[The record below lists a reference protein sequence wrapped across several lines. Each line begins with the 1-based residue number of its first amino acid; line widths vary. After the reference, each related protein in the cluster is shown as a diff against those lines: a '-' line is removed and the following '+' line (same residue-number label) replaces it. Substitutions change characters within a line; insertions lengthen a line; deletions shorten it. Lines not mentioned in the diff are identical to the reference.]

1 MHQTINSGTKVMAP
15 HTVKLSEVTHI
26 YFLGVGGIG
35 MSALARYYKR
45 LGYAVAGYDKTETPL
60 TKELVSEGIAVNYS
74 EDITFLQQHI
84 STISTTL
91 IVLTPAI
98 PSQHIELVFLQ
109 TNNYTIYKRSQ
120 VLGHISA
127 TQPTLAIAGTHG
139 KTTTSSLLGHIMQ
152 CHAPTIA
159 FMGGITAN
167 YNSNLLLPHTITAQ
181 TPCVV
186 EADEYD
192 RSFLTLHPQVAAIT
206 SVDADHLDIYGT
218 HDYLLQSFELF
229 AQQVNQTVIIKHELN
244 FKPTT
249 KATQLTYS
257 LNDSAAHYYA
267 TNIVN
272 IHGFYHFNIVT
283 PNEVISSIEFGMAGL
298 HNVEN
303 AIAATAV
310 ALQLPSVNSA
320 TIKQALRSF
329 LGVKRRFEYIVRT
342 PQIIYIDDYAHHP
355 AELTAFIS
363 SVKKLYPTKRLTGV
377 FQPHLFT
384 RTRDFA
390 QGFSQSLSL
399 LDDCLL
405 LPIYPAR
412 ELPIA
417 GITSEMLLDSVTS
430 PFKAVVQKQNL
441 IAELTTLHP
450 EIILTIGAGDIDA
463 FIPEVKQLALKLTS

>member
-1 MHQTINSGTKVMAP
+1 MVPYTL
-15 HTVKLSEVTHI
+15 KLSEVKYI
-26 YFLGVGGIG
+26 YFLGIGGIG

-45 LGYAVAGYDKTETPL
+45 LGYVVAGYDKTETQL
-60 TKELVSEGIAVNYS
+60 TKDLVHEGIAVNYS
-74 EDITFLQQHI
+74 ESTLFLQQHI
-84 STISTTL
+84 GTINTTL
-91 IVLTPAI
+91 IVLTPAV
-98 PSQHIELVFLQ
+98 PTQHTELLFLQ
-109 TNNYTIYKRSQ
+109 ANNYTIYKRAQ

-127 TQPTLAIAGTHG
+127 NQPTLAIAGTHG

-152 CHAPTIA
+152 CHVPTIA

-167 YNSNLLLPHTITAQ
+167 YNSNLLLPHTITPQ

-218 HDYLLQSFELF
+218 HDYLLQSFALF
-229 AQQVNQTVIIKHELN
+229 AQQVNQTLIIKHELN

-257 LNDSAAHYYA
+257 LNNSAAHYYA

-272 IHGFYHFNIVT
+272 SNGYYKFDIVT
-283 PNEVISSIEFGMAGL
+283 PNQVITGVEFGMAGL

-310 ALQLPSVNSA
+310 ALQLPNVNTA
-320 TIKQALRSF
+320 IIKQALASF

-390 QGFSQSLSL
+390 QGFSESLSL

-412 ELPIA
+412 ELPIE
-417 GITSEMLLDSVTS
+417 GITSEMLLNSVTS

-441 IAELTTLHP
+441 ITQLTALHP
-450 EIILTIGAGDIDA
+450 QIILTIGAGDIDA
-463 FIPEVKQLALKLTS
+463 LIPEVKQLVLNLTK